1 MFANHSYFLKRFVI
15 FLISLFIATGVLAE
29 DAADD
34 EDAAQ
39 DSTSNTEDAAAEAD
53 KNYAPPDDQHANST
67 PGHESHAAGSAGGGS
82 SGAANLAEAATDPS
96 AILAQLGFF
105 GWTESS
111 SDDKNIANT
120 FLFQPVLPLSNTN
133 VLRPAIPVV
142 TTGGPNGVTGLG
154 DLFLL
159 DANFIQV
166 PSGTW
171 GWGVVAT
178 LPTATDRTLGAGK
191 WQAGPTLLYINKTIP
206 KTIFGILGYN
216 QWSFAGKSDRQK
228 VNNLQFQPLFVHH
241 NSWGYIAWTDIM
253 IKIDWE
259 NNNNIDF
266 PVGVRIGK
274 VWSGKTPINAYVQP
288 YYTFKNHGRDNVW
301 GLKVSATFIKPNWLK
316 H

>member
-1 MFANHSYFLKRFVI
+1 MQRIVFV
-15 FLISLFIATGVLAE
+15 LMSLFITTGVFAE
-29 DAADD
+29 GAADD

-39 DSTSNTEDAAAEAD
+39 DSTSKTEDAAAETD
-53 KNYAPPDDQHANST
+53 KHFAPPHDQHESST
-67 PGHESHAAGSAGGGS
+67 PAAETHAAGASAPPP
-82 SGAANLAEAATDPS
+82 ADLAEAATDPS

-133 VLRPAIPVV
+133 VLRPALPVV

-159 DANFIQV
+159 DANFVQV

-171 GWGVVAT
+171 GWGAVAT

-191 WQAGPTLLYINKTIP
+191 WQAGPVLLYINKTNP

-228 VNNLQFQPLFVHH
+228 VNNLQFQPVFVHH
-241 NSWGYIAWTDIM
+241 NSWGYIAWTDIL
-253 IKIDWE
+253 IKVDWE

-274 VWSGKTPINAYVQP
+274 VWPGKTPINAYVQP